1 MLKKFASVVS
11 VLLALVFVCSAQA
24 GASEL
29 SEEENR
35 LFEMQGDSYIKRN
48 PYGSDGSSD
57 TSPSQPLLV
66 LGKDMMVTSSDGKY
80 PLNVN
85 NSSQKPAY
93 YYIAGSNNIEL
104 LMQRPDLIDYLDG
117 DYVVE
122 YDLNYA
128 ENTEGHVSIALNFN
142 YSYYIDAYLNADGT
156 GDIVICVGGEYYSLL
171 AQESL
176 LGPQSGED
184 LKNALYGEDG
194 NAEDKNI
201 NIAVRVMSDE
211 NKMPE
216 RIDMYVNGLLAAS
229 ADTGKL
235 AYYTQQYTP
244 EYEIGQ
250 NGTFPSDKLGNII
263 VLKCT
268 VGIRAT
274 IDNIRIYS
282 VPDSATSPLASSQQI
297 YSQVYGN
304 ISYIPSDEDE
314 SGDNED
320 GNESESNESASG
332 QDGDS
337 LSDPDEQS
345 GEDSNALIYVIAAF
359 AVLDIAIIAAA
370 VILLKKRTKSK

>member
-1 MLKKFASVVS
+1 MLKKLASVVS

-29 SEEENR
+29 TEEENR
-35 LFEMQGDSYIKRN
+35 LFEMQGESYIKRN
-48 PYGSDGSSD
+48 PYGSDGSSEN
-57 TSPSQPLLV
+57 SPSQPLLV

-93 YYIAGSNNIEL
+93 YYIAGSNSLEL
-104 LMQRPDLIDYLDG
+104 LVQRPDLIDYLDG

-128 ENTEGHVSIALNFN
+128 DNTEGHVSIALNFN

-176 LGPQSGED
+176 LGPQSGES
-184 LKNALYGEDG
+184 LKKALYGEDG

-201 NIAVRVMSDE
+201 NIAVRVTSDE

-229 ADTGKL
+229 ADAEKL
-235 AYYTQQYTP
+235 AYYTQRYTP

-250 NGTFPSDKLGNII
+250 SGAFPSDKLGNII

-274 IDNIRIYS
+274 VDNIRIYS
-282 VPDSATSPLASSQQI
+282 VPDSATSPLESSQRI

-304 ISYIPSDEDE
+304 ISYSPSGEDE
-314 SGDNED
+314 SNSEENE
-320 GNESESNESASG
+320 GENNESESDQGGHNMSDSDKSAK
-332 QDGDS
+332 
-337 LSDPDEQS
+337 
-345 GEDSNALIYVIAAF
+345 DSNALIYALAVF
-359 AVLDIAIIAAA
+359 AVLDIAIIAAV
-370 VILLKKRTKSK
+370 VILLKRRTKSK